1 MQAVKKK
8 IFNIIQIGNKNDV
21 PSTMFDYGIVLVIAI
36 NLITTLFSTF
46 KAAEAYETAI
56 NVIEAVTVVIF
67 TIEYA
72 LRIWTSDCL
81 YPDSSKGVA
90 LLRYVFSF
98 YGLIELLTFL
108 PFYLPFIFPAGAVA
122 FRMFR
127 VIRILRLFRINAQYD
142 AFNVIISVLKEK
154 RNQLLSSIAM
164 ILILMISASLCMY
177 SLEHD
182 AQPDIFQNAFSGI
195 WWAASTL
202 LTIGY
207 GDIYPLTIAG
217 KIMAIIISFL
227 GVGMVAIPTGIISAG
242 FVEQY
247 TKAHELGS
255 RLGAEKIQEIK
266 KGTGVSDSNDP
277 VSFVTHDITP
287 EHHWANRKICEIS
300 LQENEIITLII
311 RENEEIIPHGGTTIR
326 PGDCLMMY
334 RGK

>member
-21 PSTMFDYGIVLVIAI
+21 PSTMFDYGIILIIAV

-202 LTIGY
+202 LTIAY
-207 GDIYPLTIAG
+207 GDIYPRTIAG

-247 TKAHELGS
+247 TKVKITDNHIEETGDNFISALLTKHHEWCN
-255 RLGAEKIQEIK
+255 K
-266 KGTGVSDSNDP
+266 KVD
-277 VSFVTHDITP
+277 DIDFP
-287 EHHWANRKICEIS
+287 SEY
-300 LQENEIITLII
+300 LLVMII
-311 RENEEIIPHGGTTIR
+311 RNGEVISPNGFTTLKE
-326 PGDCLMMY
+326 GDKLILY
-334 RGK
+334 SDKTANNSLIAN